1 MDEVMFV
8 CLHNADLSQVAAA
21 FFNRH
26 KTRKDMKGTSSG
38 ICPARKI
45 PAIVLETM
53 SEVDIDLSGIT
64 PKEFPFGRNTI
75 AGTIVMMS
83 YSGELGLCV
92 FDIKMYRWDFT
103 HPESNKSSVKELRVV
118 RDEIEKRVKELIA
131 ENNY

>member
-83 YSGELGLCV
+83 YSGEL
-92 FDIKMYRWDFT
+92 
-103 HPESNKSSVKELRVV
+103 ESNKSSVKELRVV